1 MAGSAGRSRHW
12 RGLAVMTFV
21 LLLYLYAL
29 SIAVKEANKN

>member
-1 MAGSAGRSRHW
+1 MASSLRRSRHW
-12 RGLAVMTFV
+12 RRLAVMTFV